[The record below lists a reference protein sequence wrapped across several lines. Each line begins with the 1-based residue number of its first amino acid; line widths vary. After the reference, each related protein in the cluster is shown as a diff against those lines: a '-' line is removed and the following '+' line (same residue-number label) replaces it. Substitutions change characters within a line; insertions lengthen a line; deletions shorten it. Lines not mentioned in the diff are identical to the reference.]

1 MIFSKNVTFPY
12 PLFSPFSEDYVKGV
26 FDFQIEDV
34 YDNNDEYRFE
44 IKYELDHPFFSDL
57 IKKNLAKL
65 YFVIDN
71 VTYFYFELTSNY
83 FNVSKKRI
91 ALNKRTRFQILIIT
105 KEKISFK
112 NNSYLDPI
120 YRVEGEHIIIE
131 ANQTIALSNVITYDG
146 EMKKPY
152 DLFNFKV
159 DENMKEEVKVEI
171 NNEIITIVYSDI
183 KYKYDGF
190 VKARHLN
197 NHYVYLGLTKALM
210 SLVNLYGGEHQ
221 EIVIADQETFNEE
234 LNKKILSLL
243 QIYKVEILTNENIDE
258 VIHQISDKVLLK
270 HFLAIKEMNKN
281 ED

>member
-12 PLFSPFSEDYVKGV
+12 PIFSPFSEDYVKGV

-34 YDNNDEYRFE
+34 YDNDDEYRFE
-44 IKYELDHPFFSDL
+44 IKYELDNPFFSEL
-57 IKKNLAKL
+57 VKKNQAKI

-83 FNVSKKRI
+83 FTVSKKRV

-105 KEKISFK
+105 KEKISLK
-112 NNSYLDPI
+112 NNTYLDPI
-120 YRVEGEHIIIE
+120 YKEESEHIIIE
-131 ANQTIALSNVITYDG
+131 KNQTIALSNVITYDG

-152 DLFNFKV
+152 DLFNF
-159 DENMKEEVKVEI
+159 EVKEDLKQEVKI
-171 NNEIITIVYSDI
+171 NISNEIITIVYSDI

-190 VKARHLN
+190 VKAKHLN

-210 SLVNLYGGEHQ
+210 RLVNLYGGEHQ
-221 EIVIADQETFNEE
+221 EVVIADHDTFNEE

-243 QIYKVEILTNENIDE
+243 KIYKVDILSHENIDE
-258 VIHQISDKVLLK
+258 VIHQISDKIILK
-270 HFLAIKEMNKN
+270 HYLAIKEMSKN